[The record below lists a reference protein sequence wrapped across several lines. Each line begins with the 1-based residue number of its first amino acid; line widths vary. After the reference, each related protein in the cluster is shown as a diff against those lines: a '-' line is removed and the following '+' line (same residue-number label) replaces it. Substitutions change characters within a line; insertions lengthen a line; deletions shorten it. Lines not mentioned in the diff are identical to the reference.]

1 MSVLSWDFVDINA
14 RSVTYRPGAHDKKY
28 PFAKTG
34 YETYDEG
41 NFFYYMSL
49 AQKTQVDEE
58 VVNTLY
64 RMVIDGTFLQ
74 LFPPMAVFGEQEV
87 GTSIQ
92 MPGTVTAFQN
102 PDSKAQRIDVAND
115 LSSGSAVLNRVED
128 SISESSQS
136 VFQLGQS
143 PRGSQ
148 TAFEISKLDEKERV
162 QLGLFGKMIGFLV
175 KEMGDLMINDILQFL
190 TVGEVIETLSGA
202 NKLKFRTF
210 LLPEKQIEGTAKTRK
225 IVLDGEMADEM
236 TEKEIEKASM
246 DLLQAQK
253 PEVINQRKIK
263 TEMSIAKV
271 NPTLFRNLKFK
282 IRVSPDI
289 VIPPSDNVSKALNLE
304 AYDRMIQNPLANQ
317 EQIFRDLLLG
327 SYSKT
332 KDDPD
337 KYIQSQQAPG
347 LEQLIGAGAGR
358 SPVEAVN
365 RAERGQV

>member
-1 MSVLSWDFVDINA
+1 
-14 RSVTYRPGAHDKKY
+14 
-28 PFAKTG
+28 
-34 YETYDEG
+34 
-41 NFFYYMSL
+41 
-49 AQKTQVDEE
+49 
-58 VVNTLY
+58 
-64 RMVIDGTFLQ
+64 
-74 LFPPMAVFGEQEV
+74 
-87 GTSIQ
+87 
-92 MPGTVTAFQN
+92 
-102 PDSKAQRIDVAND
+102 
-115 LSSGSAVLNRVED
+115 
-128 SISESSQS
+128 
-136 VFQLGQS
+136 
-143 PRGSQ
+143 
-148 TAFEISKLDEKERV
+148 
-162 QLGLFGKMIGFLV
+162 
-175 KEMGDLMINDILQFL
+175 MGDLMINDILQFL